1 MVAWSYSRPPSTGEL
16 VFKISKSKISEVPL
30 RRGRA
35 HYLLQWVIA
44 LLTFVVSL
52 AVVTALV
59 LAGRTASWRDQVRGA
74 VTVQILPLADG
85 QDSINMARLLN
96 EVTDLLVAE
105 PSVQTVEP
113 LDAEHIDSLLQPWI
127 SGDLLRDAD
136 LPIPQIIHVAVHP
149 GLTLDTV
156 ALTEK
161 LRQISPNIVV
171 TDNAAWLVDLV
182 DFTVALQAVAWLVG
196 LLVAGACLLS
206 VVLVTRSGV
215 VVHRETIE
223 LLHLIGARDSYI
235 ARQFQSEAFR
245 MGLRGSLLG
254 MALFLAAFA
263 LLSWSSASI
272 NVVLIQRLAF
282 EPSWILAL
290 APLPYVLAMA
300 SAFSARWTVISS
312 LRELP

>member
-1 MVAWSYSRPPSTGEL
+1 MFR
-16 VFKISKSKISEVPL
+16 IRKSKISEVPL

-59 LAGRTASWRDQVRGA
+59 LAGRTASWRDQIRGS

-85 QDSINMARLLN
+85 QDSINTARLLN
-96 EVTDLLVAE
+96 DVIDVLVAE
-105 PSVQTVEP
+105 PGVQTVEP
-113 LDAEHIDSLLQPWI
+113 LDAEHIDKLLQPWI
-127 SGDLLRDAD
+127 SGDILRDAD
-136 LPIPQIIHVAVHP
+136 LPIPQIIHVSAHP
-149 GLTLDTV
+149 GQTLDV
-156 ALTEK
+156 AVLANK
-161 LRQISPNIVV
+161 LQQISPNILV

-182 DFTVALQAVAWLVG
+182 GFTTALQAVAWLVG

-215 VVHRETIE
+215 VIHHETIE

-254 MALFLAAFA
+254 MVLFLAAFA
-263 LLSWSSASI
+263 MLSWSSASI
-272 NVVLIQRLAF
+272 NVVLMQRLSF

-290 APLPYVLAMA
+290 VPLPYVLAMA
-300 SAFSARWTVISS
+300 SAFSARWTVIAW
-312 LRELP
+312 LREMP